1 MDIQVESAILQVLG
15 GSWLS
20 LSVVSVSLVMSLV
33 ICTEVEYNRCMS
45 DEVEVSSKVRLMLK
59 SYNHIECIPL
69 EG

>member
-15 GSWLS
+15 DSWLS
-20 LSVVSVSLVMSLV
+20 LSVVWVSLVMSLV
-33 ICTEVEYNRCMS
+33 ICIEGVYSRCMS
-45 DEVEVSSKVRLMLK
+45 DEVEVSLRVRLMLK

>member
-15 GSWLS
+15 DSWLS
-20 LSVVSVSLVMSLV
+20 LSVVSVFWVMSLA
-33 ICTEVEYNRCMS
+33 ICTEVVYSRCML
-45 DEVEVSSKVRLMLK
+45 DEVEVSLRARLMLK